1 MDAQEMGRRIRAERE
16 RRQWTQQQLAEK
28 AGVAVRTVGGWER
41 GETVPQNRLG
51 ALEFVLDVDL
61 GSGRAVVDV
70 PVPDVRADIV
80 VTIPVARLL
89 SPDRRR
95 AAEAAARG
103 AAEAVLAMEA
113 DDHGDPEP
121 NGL

>member
-1 MDAQEMGRRIRAERE
+1 M
-16 RRQWTQQQLAEK
+16 
-28 AGVAVRTVGGWER
+28 AVRTVGGWER

-61 GSGRAVVDV
+61 GSGRTGVVDV

-80 VTIPVARLL
+80 VTIPVAGLL

-113 DDHGDPEP
+113 DDDGDPEP